1 MHEVLNSFK
10 QHPSQKFH
18 KNFINFE
25 KSQKFSKIPKVR
37 SKGMKCM
44 IKWGIKDLTSEE
56 E

>member
-25 KSQKFSKIPKVR
+25 NLKNFQKTQKLGQKE
-37 SKGMKCM
+37 
-44 IKWGIKDLTSEE
+44 WNAW
-56 E
+56 